1 MNIVL
6 IYQNLPVR
14 VRALTTVNDDGSYT
28 IIINGRQSWEIQK
41 AAVLHEL
48 AHIQGNDF
56 SSDVQADILEAL
68 LHRHPKKHIDINDI
82 QFFIAG

>member
-14 VRALTTVNDDGSYT
+14 VRALTTINDDGSYT
-28 IIINGRQSWEIQK
+28 IVINSRQSWEIQK

-48 AHIQGNDF
+48 GHIKGNDF
-56 SSDVQADILEAL
+56 SSEVQADLLEAL
-68 LHRHPKKHIDINDI
+68 LHQRQKKPIDIDDI

>member
-48 AHIQGNDF
+48 GHIKGNDF
-56 SSDVQADILEAL
+56 SSEIQADILEAL
-68 LHRHPKKHIDINDI
+68 LHQHPKKKINMDDI

>member
-6 IYQNLPVR
+6 TYQNLPVR
-14 VRALTTVNDDGSYT
+14 VRALTTVNDDDSYT
-28 IIINGRQSWEIQK
+28 IIINGRQSWAVQK

-68 LHRHPKKHIDINDI
+68 LHHNAPKKINMDDI

>member
-6 IYQNLPVR
+6 IYNDLPVR
-14 VRALTTVNDDGSYT
+14 VKALTTPNDDGSYT
-28 IIINGRQSWEIQK
+28 IIINARQSWAVQK

-48 AHIQGNDF
+48 AHIRGNDF
-56 SSDVQADILEAL
+56 SSDVQADIIEAL
-68 LHRHPKKHIDINDI
+68 LHRNTPKKINMDDI